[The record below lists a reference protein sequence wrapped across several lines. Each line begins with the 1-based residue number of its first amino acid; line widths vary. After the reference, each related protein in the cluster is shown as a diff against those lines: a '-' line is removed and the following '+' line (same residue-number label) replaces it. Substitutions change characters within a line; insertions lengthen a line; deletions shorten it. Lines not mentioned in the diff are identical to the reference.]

1 MAANKHNKLDAMR
14 LKDMVCQLSDVI
26 FLLCDAKGKDT
37 MIIFDQFTNITKEEL
52 DALNIVFPKNNYS
65 KNKTRK

>member
-26 FLLCDAKGKDT
+26 FLLCDAKAKDT
-37 MIIFDQFTNITKEEL
+37 MISVLFDTRLSASKIFLTSIFLFI
-52 DALNIVFPKNNYS
+52 
-65 KNKTRK
+65 